1 MVKIVVVLLLAI
13 LSQAFGK
20 QGYPPIWSVTG
31 GPLGVGS
38 CYDIVTEEMTF
49 PAYKWNY
56 DTQNTMWVRGTT
68 YLIPDEVYGYSSPIF
83 TNDSRII
90 IMDSFTYYFQEYI
103 TSWSVS
109 AGVKIDGVDLN
120 FAFSHT
126 NGQITQYLNNSI
138 NYFAE
143 NVLTWNEFTLELWP
157 GEASLDPHF
166 LNEVNKLPQTYD
178 ADAYMAFIQAF
189 GTHVIN
195 KAWYGACINFTSI
208 FKSDLVQQ
216 ESIEWVEN
224 QIKLTLS
231 WMQFNVGI
239 NWNNFDNSTSI
250 NNTFVENA
258 QNVTITQGGQPDV
271 LQTDGF
277 KAWFQTVIQDY
288 AVIFA
293 RTEIQPLYEIIPNKL
308 IANNLKTATIA
319 YGTGQFKLKERR
331 R

>member
-1 MVKIVVVLLLAI
+1 MKKIVII
-13 LSQAFGK
+13 LIVSLFAVFGK
-20 QGYPPIWSVTG
+20 QNYPPIWSVTG
-31 GPLGVGS
+31 GVLGIGS
-38 CYDIVTEEMTF
+38 CYDIVTEEITF

-68 YLIPDEVYGYSSPIF
+68 YLIPDEVYGYSSPIY
-83 TNDSRII
+83 TNDSRVI

-103 TSWSVS
+103 SSWSVS
-109 AGVKIDGVDLN
+109 AGIKIDGVDITA
-120 FAFSHT
+120 AFSHT

-143 NVLTWNEFTLELWP
+143 NVLTWSEFTMELWP
-157 GEASLDPHF
+157 GEAQLDPHF
-166 LNEVNKLPQTYD
+166 LEEVNKLPQNYD
-178 ADAYMAFIQAF
+178 ANAYITFIQNF

-195 KAWYGACINFTSI
+195 KAWYGACINFTSV
-208 FKSDLVQQ
+208 FHSDLVQQ

-239 NWNNFDNSTSI
+239 NWNDFSNSTNI

-271 LQTDGF
+271 LQSDGF

-293 RTEIQPLYEIIPNKL
+293 KTEIQPLYQIIPNTV
-308 IANNLKTATIA
+308 IANNLKAATIA
-319 YGTGQFKLKERR
+319 YGNGQYMPKQRR
-331 R
+331 H